1 MGAHRAPRRS
11 RSAFYRP
18 CRRNWFCIPVGD
30 AAAKRL
36 PKQASIELSWQM
48 RLTSSALLQ
57 GIGREKNGGRMV
69 VNDQEKIKIAREYLM
84 RADQGRPDV
93 LELFHEDA
101 EIYFPKFG
109 FGFGRNSF
117 LEMVKGFEGVLEYIQ
132 HDYDRLNFIPSAD
145 YLVVEGASQGGMSGK
160 SWAGGK
166 TPGGRF
172 CNVFKFRDGRI
183 MSLHIYLDPDYT
195 GEDEARFRWGK
206 NRKW

>member
-1 MGAHRAPRRS
+1 MQS
-11 RSAFYRP
+11 K
-18 CRRNWFCIPVGD
+18 D
-30 AAAKRL
+30 
-36 PKQASIELSWQM
+36 
-48 RLTSSALLQ
+48 
-57 GIGREKNGGRMV
+57 
-69 VNDQEKIKIAREYLM
+69 DQEKINIAREYFM
-84 RADQGRPDV
+84 KADQGRPDI
-93 LELFHEDA
+93 LELLHEDA

-132 HDYDRLNFIPSAD
+132 HDYDRLTFIPSAD
-145 YLVVEGASQGGMSGK
+145 YLVVEGTSQGRMSGK

-183 MSLHIYLDPDYT
+183 SNLHIYLDPDYT

-206 NRKW
+206 NRQW

>member
-1 MGAHRAPRRS
+1 
-11 RSAFYRP
+11 
-18 CRRNWFCIPVGD
+18 
-30 AAAKRL
+30 
-36 PKQASIELSWQM
+36 M
-48 RLTSSALLQ
+48 RLISLALVQ
-57 GIGREKNGGRMV
+57 GIGCKKEGERMV
-69 VNDQEKIKIAREYLM
+69 ANDQEKIKIAREYFT
-84 RADQGRPDV
+84 RADQGRPDI

-117 LEMVKGFEGVLEYIQ
+117 LEMVKGFEGVLEHIQ

-145 YLVVEGASQGGMSGK
+145 YLIVEGTSQGRMSGK
-160 SWAGGK
+160 SWTGGK

-183 MSLHIYLDPDYT
+183 SSLHIYLDPDYA

-206 NRKW
+206 NRQW